1 MDSTQSHQLPFP
13 WLNPVAQQL
22 TQTWQSGRFH
32 HAMLFEG
39 QQGIGK
45 FALSRW
51 LANGFM
57 CQNPQ
62 GPHDTQ
68 GALYTQGLGACG
80 QCKSCLLFNAGNHPD
95 CRTIDNDNPSIG
107 VDDIRQA
114 TAFVYSKSQIAQR
127 RVLLINKAEKLT
139 EAAAN
144 ALLKTLE
151 EPCAN
156 VFILLSCDDRAK
168 LLPTI
173 TSRCFKM
180 LVTAT
185 DSGLVYQWL
194 VNQVGALDEAT
205 FNQLYTLSNKAPLKV
220 LEWLQQN
227 KLAEVEQFTGQFGQ
241 WLTGNL
247 SNVVL
252 KNALEGNAF
261 TLLLFHHLLINHL
274 RTRLVNCH
282 EVKRQAVNAGQQFA
296 AVQQLF
302 DQMSQFSRDGLQ
314 ILGQN
319 KSLALFTLL
328 NQVASCIKDI
338 R

>member
-1 MDSTQSHQLPFP
+1 MDSTQSNQLPYP

-22 TQTWQSGRFH
+22 TEIWQSGRFH

-39 QQGIGK
+39 QQGTGK

-62 GPHDTQ
+62 GVQDTQ
-68 GALYTQGLGACG
+68 GLSACG

-95 CRTIDNDNPSIG
+95 CRIVDNDNPSIG

-114 TAFVYSKSQIAQR
+114 TGFVYSKPQIAKR

-151 EPCAN
+151 EPCDN
-156 VFILLSCDDRAK
+156 VFILLSCDDRAR

-173 TSRCFKM
+173 TSRCYKM
-180 LVTAT
+180 LINAP
-185 DSGLVYQWL
+185 DNELVYQWL
-194 VNQVGALDEAT
+194 ANQVGALDQTT
-205 FNQLYTLSNKAPLKV
+205 FNQLYKLSNKAPLKV
-220 LEWLQQN
+220 FDWLQQD
-227 KLAEVEQFTGQFGQ
+227 KLAEVEQFSGQFGQ

-252 KNALEGNAF
+252 KNALEGNDF
-261 TLLLFHHLLINHL
+261 TLLLFHHLLIAHL
-274 RTRLVNCH
+274 RARIVDDQ
-282 EVKRQAVNAGQQFA
+282 VVNAGQQFA

-302 DQMSQFSRDGLQ
+302 GQMSQFSRDGLR

-328 NQVASCIKDI
+328 NQVASSLKDI